1 LKALFVFL
9 FSFSLFAKDIIYL
22 KPKAFL
28 DVEKGEMVYGKIIGI
43 KNDKIVYVGKSVPK
57 GSRVDNENVFL
68 LPGFFDCHT
77 HVFFIELLGEHSFE
91 GALVRELKISEKER
105 VSRAKKFLHQYLN
118 KGFTSVCDLGNSGNF
133 LDAKVRNEIA
143 HDSAYPQMFVSG
155 PGIAVNKAQ
164 FAADA
169 TLEMAKKEY
178 TIVDERTDMKAVIK
192 KYADHNVDILKIYL
206 DNSPGAGEMS
216 ADILKKIISSEI
228 PSHVKKIT
236 FHVLDR
242 SSVKELEDL
251 PVLNIEHGNSLD
263 CQTVKNQSVYMTLT
277 DLPEK
282 MLNEFGYYH
291 KVSYLAQLARAK
303 AADENK
309 ATLVFGTD
317 FYFQKPLPEFDR
329 GEYAIRSVDAW
340 KEAGISPLKTLQ
352 AMTINAAKSLHEEKK
367 LGVIKVGAT
376 ANLVGASSNPL
387 ENLDTIKNLS
397 FVMNKG
403 KRIK

>member
-1 LKALFVFL
+1 
-9 FSFSLFAKDIIYL
+9 
-22 KPKAFL
+22 
-28 DVEKGEMVYGKIIGI
+28 
-43 KNDKIVYVGKSVPK
+43 
-57 GSRVDNENVFL
+57 
-68 LPGFFDCHT
+68 
-77 HVFFIELLGEHSFE
+77 
-91 GALVRELKISEKER
+91 
-105 VSRAKKFLHQYLN
+105 
-118 KGFTSVCDLGNSGNF
+118 
-133 LDAKVRNEIA
+133 
-143 HDSAYPQMFVSG
+143 
-155 PGIAVNKAQ
+155 VNKAQ

-178 TIVDERTDMKAVIK
+178 TIVDEKTDIKVVFK

-206 DNSPGAGEMS
+206 DNSPGVGEMNV
-216 ADILKKIISSEI
+216 DVLKKIISTEI
-228 PSHVKKIT
+228 PSRVKKIT
-236 FHVLDR
+236 FHILDR
-242 SSVKELEDL
+242 PSVKELEDL
-251 PVLNIEHGNSLD
+251 SVLNIEHGNALD
-263 CQTVKNQSVYMTLT
+263 WHTVKNQSVYMTLT

-291 KVSYLAQLARAK
+291 KVSYLGQLARAK

-317 FYFQKPLPEFDR
+317 FYFQKSLSEFDR

-340 KEAGISPLKTLQ
+340 EEAGISPLKTLQ

-367 LGVIKVGAT
+367 LGVIKVGAM

-387 ENLDTIKNLS
+387 ENLDAIKNLS